1 MVKSLL
7 QGSGLIKPVQSTSAP
22 DTSGLSLEMYNA
34 QKQQWQEQLSQKRD
48 AIIRK
53 GKADGLDTN
62 QVNKHLDQLYT
73 NARVK
78 ALDIKLRFA
87 KLNKPEAPDAM
98 TQRLQAISRVGKD
111 YGRSPEEVAEAIA
124 RTKIGSAGAS
134 VFFPKPKEPADPM
147 AEFGKLDVIRN
158 KIRSRIK
165 DFQVVPAGEIPSRLR
180 ASRDVSKW
188 IGLSPALT
196 VAHRLWPKEKVAP
209 AELQVFDPTLIGY
222 DDKGKEKRGDH
233 RKATPGEMEEFK
245 TLKRG
250 EEWAAAKG
258 REHMSGMLRSAINSP
273 RQVGSVSQQVG
284 AYLDRKQGATGQ
296 SQQSGKYTMGQVIN
310 QGGKSYKIVGFDTD
324 GEPLVEE
331 NR

>member
-62 QVNKHLDQLYT
+62 QVNKHLDQLYA

-134 VFFPKPKEPADPM
+134 VFFPKPKEPETRRKILESQRADIDRR
-147 AEFGKLDVIRN
+147 L
-158 KIRSRIK
+158 K
-165 DFQVVPAGEIPSRLR
+165 DFAVTPSTEGRGRLGWFGPKKTKKPMEIM
-180 ASRDVSKW
+180 
-188 IGLSPALT
+188 
-196 VAHRLWPKEKVAP
+196 
-209 AELQVFDPTLIGY
+209 VFDPSLYGT
-222 DDKGKEKRGDH
+222 DKDGRVIQGSW
-233 RKATPGEMEEFK
+233 RKASDLEAEERRFLY
-245 TLKRG
+245 TSRARNWA
-250 EEWAAAKG
+250 EERMLGGGPMSSHYKAA
-258 REHMSGMLRSAINSP
+258 IVSP
-273 RQVGSVSQQVG
+273 RTGGGAVGDQAL
-284 AYLDRKQGATGQ
+284 AYLNKKTE
-296 SQQSGKYTMGQVIN
+296 SGPRQLDEGVAMSIMQEA
-310 QGGKSYKIVGFDTD
+310 GGDADKARQIARSRGYNF
-324 GEPLVEE
+324 
-331 NR
+331 

>member
-1 MVKSLL
+1 MAESLL
-7 QGSGLIKPVQSTSAP
+7 QGAGLIKPTATRYSPAATRYSP
-22 DTSGLSLEMYNA
+22 DSPEGMINQQAALMRKQIQTEFQTEWDSLRGRVSGQDRHKAKYAMDELHERFRGRMTRLNQDVEQKLSGLF
-34 QKQQWQEQLSQKRD
+34 
-48 AIIRK
+48 
-53 GKADGLDTN
+53 T
-62 QVNKHLDQLYT
+62 
-73 NARVK
+73 
-78 ALDIKLRFA
+78 
-87 KLNKPEAPDAM
+87 KPD
-98 TQRLQAISRVGKD
+98 K
-111 YGRSPEEVAEAIA
+111 
-124 RTKIGSAGAS
+124 
-134 VFFPKPKEPADPM
+134 PADPM

-158 KIRSRIK
+158 KIRSRLD

-273 RQVGSVSQQVG
+273 RQVGSVSQQMG